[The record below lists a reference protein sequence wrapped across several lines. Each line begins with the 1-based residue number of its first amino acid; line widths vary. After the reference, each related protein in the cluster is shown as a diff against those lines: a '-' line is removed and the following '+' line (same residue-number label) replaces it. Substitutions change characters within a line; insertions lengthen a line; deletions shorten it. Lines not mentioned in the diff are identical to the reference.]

1 MLSLLHPFY
10 RNPFYK
16 ATRLEVGRVD
26 MGVDYF
32 GEGPICA
39 IGKARIIGDG
49 GEGWPGGHYL
59 CYKLLRGRHRGKYV
73 YVAEAVRPVVKAG
86 DVVKK
91 GQPVCYFG
99 ADAAPGKFP
108 GTEHGWS
115 SDNGTLNE
123 TLAAQ
128 MGQLGG
134 KDHADS
140 PAGQAFARFLHRI
153 GAPAPKVPPGPE
165 YPKPPL

>member
-10 RNPFYK
+10 RNPFYL
-16 ATRLEVGRVD
+16 AHTETGRVD
-26 MGVDYF
+26 MGVDYH
-32 GEGPICA
+32 GVGTICA
-39 IGKARIIGDG
+39 IGRARIVGDG
-49 GEGWPGGHYL
+49 GKGWPGGHYL
-59 CYKLLRGRHRGKYV
+59 CYELLLGRHRGRYV
-73 YVAEAVRPVVKAG
+73 YVAEGVLPIVKPG
-86 DVVKK
+86 QVVKK
-91 GQPVCYFG
+91 GQAIAHFNG
-99 ADAAPGKFP
+99 NAAPGQYP
-108 GTEHGWS
+108 GIETGWS

-153 GAPAPKVPPGPE
+153 GAPAPQVPPGPE
-165 YPKPPL
+165 YPKPLL

>member
-10 RNPFYK
+10 RNPFHMAK
-16 ATRLEVGRVD
+16 VEVGRVD

-32 GEGPICA
+32 GTGPICA
-39 IGKARIIGDG
+39 IGKARIVGDG
-49 GEGWPGGHYL
+49 GNGWPGGHYL
-59 CYKLLRGRHRGKYV
+59 LYKLLRGRHRGRYV
-73 YVAEAVRPVVKAG
+73 YVAEAISPVVKAG

-91 GQPVCYFG
+91 GQPIAHFT
-99 ADAAPGKFP
+99 ADSAPGKFP
-108 GTEHGWS
+108 GIEHGWGS
-115 SDNGTLNE
+115 NVLNE

-128 MGQLGG
+128 MGQTGG

-153 GAPAPKVPPGPE
+153 GAPAPQVPPGPE
-165 YPKPPL
+165 YPKPLL